1 MRAPGDVPLK
11 PAYDVVVVGAGG
23 AGMTAALAAARQGL
37 DTVLVE
43 KSSYFGGS
51 TARSGG
57 GVWIPGNYALR
68 EAGQVDDDDATRAR
82 QYLQAIVGDE
92 VRAVRRETFL
102 ARGPEVMDFLRERTP
117 VRFAWVPQYA
127 DYHPEQP

>member
-68 EAGQVDDDDATRAR
+68 EAGQVEPDDLERSKL
-82 QYLQAIVGDE
+82 YLDSIVGD
-92 VRAVRRETFL
+92 VVPQVRRDTYLE
-102 ARGPEVMDFLRERTP
+102 RGPEVMEFLTTRT
-117 VRFAWVPQYA
+117 
-127 DYHPEQP
+127 